1 MSEGAHRAAARPRIC
16 NTNRPLTKSGQD
28 TGHAHDPEHSFDLRQ
43 VDQAGTDFAAIESNL
58 DIIHQQLAR
67 QPA

>member
-1 MSEGAHRAAARPRIC
+1 MC
-16 NTNRPLTKSGQD
+16 NANWTLTKSGQD

-43 VDQAGTDFAAIESNL
+43 VDQPRTDFAAIESNL
-58 DIIHQQLAR
+58 DIIHQQLAP